1 MEILE
6 SEIQEQKQQIHWMLS
21 TTNEDREMSKWSWR
35 QTTEIIQS
43 KEHKEIRH
51 GKKKKTS
58 CRDLWDNRWTK
69 IYIISPRPIP
79 MFNGKL
85 LKETQFDKALYSSDH
100 KEEKKNRIV
109 DSVKLI
115 SGAISKVLVWD
126 NILIPSNF
134 HQVKIF
140 Y

>member
-51 GKKKKTS
+51 GKKKKRQVAGICGTTDEPRFIS
-58 CRDLWDNRWTK
+58 SAQDL
-69 IYIISPRPIP
+69 SLCS
-79 MFNGKL
+79 MG
-85 LKETQFDKALYSSDH
+85 
-100 KEEKKNRIV
+100 
-109 DSVKLI
+109 
-115 SGAISKVLVWD
+115 
-126 NILIPSNF
+126 NF
-134 HQVKIF
+134 
-140 Y
+140 